1 MEIVFLEQAKA
12 DIEYWKKSGNKKVM
26 TRISVLLEDI
36 LKHPYTGLGKPE
48 QLRFALSGFWSRRIN
63 SEHRIIYKVMEDKL
77 VVYILAMRYHYSR

>member
-12 DIEYWKKSGNKKVM
+12 DIEYWKESGNKAVM
-26 TRISVLLEDI
+26 KRISALLEDI
-36 LKHPYTGLGKPE
+36 QKHPYTGIGKPE